1 MADSEPKLKIVR
13 RRRKSV
19 KSKIRARATDQMK
32 QAAIEARKVAVLEY
46 VGEQLEELTRLL
58 RAEGFKVSRTHDTAT
73 LLTGNPPPPIPAPIV
88 QNPCIYC
95 GRQGVVMN
103 ETKTGWLCEVHGQ
116 YELGGAAQD
125 RQGQNIAAQMFN
137 AAPPKSRQKP
147 VVPQPNAALL
157 PPPQGKIVIHP
168 NAAEEPKMFDPLK
181 GITNGTV
188 GVLGEDSDEA
198 GDIGQ

>member
-1 MADSEPKLKIVR
+1 MADSEPKLKIVH

-73 LLTGNPPPPIPAPIV
+73 LLTSNPPPPIPAPIV
-88 QNPCIYC
+88 HNPCTYC
-95 GRQGVVMN
+95 GRPGVVMN
-103 ETKTGWLCEVHGQ
+103 ETKNGWLCEVHGQ
-116 YELGGAAQD
+116 YELGGAVAD
-125 RQGQNIAAQMFN
+125 RKGQNLAGEMF
-137 AAPPKSRQKP
+137 APKPIPSRAVQPKPPGPKTII
-147 VVPQPNAALL
+147 QPTEADYRASK
-157 PPPQGKIVIHP
+157 QI
-168 NAAEEPKMFDPLK
+168 DPLK
-181 GITNGTV
+181 GIQNGTV

-198 GDIGQ
+198 GDISE